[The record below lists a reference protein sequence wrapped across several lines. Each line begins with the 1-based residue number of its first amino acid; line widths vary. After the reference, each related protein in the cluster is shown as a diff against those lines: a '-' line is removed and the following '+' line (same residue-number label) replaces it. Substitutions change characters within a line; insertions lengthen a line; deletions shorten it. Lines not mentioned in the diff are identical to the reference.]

1 MRRVTIFGK
10 ANLLSRVGYIYGL
23 TSIALRGVKQ
33 VACKPRM
40 GRRRGMGE
48 GCTQVG
54 GQADPNFLSIATHPS
69 IHCGS
74 K

>member
-1 MRRVTIFGK
+1 
-10 ANLLSRVGYIYGL
+10 
-23 TSIALRGVKQ
+23 
-33 VACKPRM
+33 
-40 GRRRGMGE
+40 MGE